1 MYMRVDKI
9 KLNFLDKYY
18 MFYDWLETDAIE
30 NVSNLMLYKVS
41 SKVLSEFIQYKIK
54 LSDSK
59 LISNSQYAIF
69 SDGFSYIAIEF
80 DEQNISAYKS
90 SLLLNDEIRL
100 NNLID
105 AAEEIDLK
113 YEKISADKS
122 NNDLRI
128 NEEIRQTIEVEL
140 NNIKE
145 NLDIDKLK
153 YLYYEWFKK
162 TENNFDTMF
171 YQMSKKLIMPLT
183 KDEKYIYELIK
194 KSYRL
199 V

>member
-1 MYMRVDKI
+1 MKVDKI

-30 NVSNLMLYKVS
+30 NISNLMLYKVS
-41 SKVLSEFIQYKIK
+41 SKVLSDFIQYKIRLK
-54 LSDSK
+54 DSK
-59 LISNSQYAIF
+59 IVSKSRYAIF

-105 AAEEIDLK
+105 AAEETELK
-113 YEKISADKS
+113 YEKISADKN

-128 NEEIRQTIEVEL
+128 NEEIRRTIKVEL
-140 NNIKE
+140 TNIKE
-145 NLDIDKLK
+145 NFDIDKLK

-162 TENNFDTMF
+162 NGNDFDTMF
-171 YQMSKKLIMPLT
+171 YHMSKKLIMPLT
-183 KDEKYIYELIK
+183 KDEKYIYELIR

>member
-1 MYMRVDKI
+1 MRVDKI